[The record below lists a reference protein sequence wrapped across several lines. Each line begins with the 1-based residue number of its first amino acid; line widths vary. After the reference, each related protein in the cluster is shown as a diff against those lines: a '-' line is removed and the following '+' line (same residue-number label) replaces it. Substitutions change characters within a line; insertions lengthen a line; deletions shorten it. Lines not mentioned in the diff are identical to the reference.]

1 MSRLIAFPPKP
12 WSPNLDPDH
21 NHDSDRYK
29 NDFDHDINDDR
40 VLIVLYQVTLAEEVM
55 AKNATISPDRE
66 QVTKM
71 ITMMITMMMMMMITK
86 MIL

>member
-1 MSRLIAFPPKP
+1 MIFWFLLQRFEVLVFISNI
-12 WSPNLDPDH
+12 
-21 NHDSDRYK
+21 Y
-29 NDFDHDINDDR
+29 FDHDINDNR